1 MFAKSE
7 LMKIA
12 KNPKSVLRLFMF
24 FYFGMTI
31 PYFVNGQARQIGS
44 FSSDSYGGLSTS
56 VQAGNIIFFSANTQT
71 YGRELWRTDGTEAG
85 TFMVADINSGIGGS
99 IIGYFESTSHV
110 MNGIIYFRA
119 DNGVNGIEL
128 WRSDGTASGTFM
140 VADIIPGSG
149 SGAPGGFTHTNNL
162 LYFTAGTGSSL
173 WRSDGT
179 SAGTYS
185 IGSFQIVTNL
195 TGFNGNVYFS
205 ADVNNSGQ
213 ELWKSNGTAAGT
225 QLLKDLNGVFGA
237 SLPCNF
243 HATPNILYFMANTN
257 DGWELWKT
265 TGSNASTVQVKDIN
279 PGGASGVLSV
289 YSVANAGH
297 IGNTLYFS
305 ANDGVTGYQL
315 WKSDGT
321 DTGTVRI
328 SNLPNGVDQN
338 GAFPVVNG
346 KVLVNNYA
354 SEFFWQYDPVTDIFD
369 ESSYPSRIY
378 FNSYAGKY
386 IISGNE
392 MFYAD
397 KDSVFGCEIF
407 YADGNSGTSPF
418 FMETHLTDNW
428 FSSATQGFNT
438 ILGVSSSNLVFSQSR
453 SPYNAVIPLFSI
465 GVSTSASCSYPTVVF
480 PVPLSFTSAHF
491 VWSYIPDASQYEL
504 QYRLQGNPSWNSEIT
519 AQTYVALNS
528 LSDSADYEYRIRAFC
543 NGSWTVF
550 SDIKNYNSGLTVND
564 YVLHILA
571 DKSENDS
578 THRIY
583 WLKTPQITNMQI
595 RYRVAGTTTWQT
607 ISNSNGYRRITGLT
621 PNTFYEYQWRA
632 NWSGTWDQ
640 WFPSTLYFYT
650 RGNSLTDDGVLL
662 LPQNSFTI
670 FPNPVS
676 DNLNIPGLDG
686 KSYTITDMSGRI
698 LQEGSISSSKI
709 DVSNLVPGMFV
720 ILLQNDNHLTP
731 VKFVKQQAG
740 ER

>member
-1 MFAKSE
+1 MHFKKLSSQKWQFSF
-7 LMKIA
+7 LLVV
-12 KNPKSVLRLFMF
+12 VLLF
-24 FYFGMTI
+24 YTDL
-31 PYFVNGQARQIGS
+31 VTAQARQIGS
-44 FSSDSYGGLSTS
+44 FSSDSYGGLSIS

-71 YGRELWRTDGTEAG
+71 HGRELWRTDGTEAG
-85 TFMVADINSGIGGS
+85 TYMVADINPGLGGS

-128 WRSDGTASGTFM
+128 WRSDGTTSGTYM
-140 VADIIPGSG
+140 VADIVPGSG

-162 LYFTAGTGSSL
+162 LFFTAGTGSSL

-205 ADVNNSGQ
+205 ADINNSGQ

-243 HATPNILYFMANTN
+243 HVTPNILYFMANTN

-279 PGGASGVLSV
+279 PGGAGSVLSV
-289 YSVANAGH
+289 YSVANAGN

-378 FNSYAGKY
+378 FNSYGGKY
-386 IISGNE
+386 LFSGNE

-407 YADGNSGTSPF
+407 YADGNAGTSPF

-438 ILGVSSSNLVFSQSR
+438 ILGISGNNLVYSQSR
-453 SPYNAVIPLFSI
+453 SPYNAVIPLFS
-465 GVSTSASCSYPTVVF
+465 VDHSASVSCSYPSVIF

-504 QYRLQGNPSWNSEIT
+504 QYRLLGNPSWNSEIT

-543 NGSWTVF
+543 NGNWTTF
-550 SDIKNYNSGLTVND
+550 SDIKTYNSGLTVND
-564 YVLHILA
+564 YILHILA

-650 RGNSLTDDGVLL
+650 RGNSLTDDGVS
-662 LPQNSFTI
+662 PVAQNELNI
-670 FPNPVS
+670 FPNPVI
-676 DNLNIPGLDG
+676 DKLHIPAPDG
-686 KSYTITDMSGRI
+686 STYRIVDTAGRVVS
-698 LQEGSISSSKI
+698 EGSLSLGFVN
-709 DVSNLVPGMFV
+709 VS
-720 ILLQNDNHLTP
+720 HLTP
-731 VKFVKQQAG
+731 GLFIVLVYEHSNVSSIKILKQ
-740 ER
+740 